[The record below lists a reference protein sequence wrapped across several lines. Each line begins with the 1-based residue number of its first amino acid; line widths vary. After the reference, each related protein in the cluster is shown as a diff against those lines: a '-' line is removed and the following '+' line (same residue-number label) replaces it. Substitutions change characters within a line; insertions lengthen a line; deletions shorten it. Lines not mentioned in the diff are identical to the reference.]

1 MSVSTWLHDLWRDPR
16 TQEVIR
22 QVIVALLL
30 ALLSVL
36 GYDRAVALPRAA
48 ALEQRAT
55 QACAAQMCVVAG
67 MPTP

>member
-1 MSVSTWLHDLWRDPR
+1 MSVTDWLRNLWRDPR

-36 GYDRAVALPRAA
+36 GYDQAVAQPRVEAS
-48 ALEQRAT
+48 E
-55 QACAAQMCVVAG
+55 AQMQMLEMRVSGCEIGVR
-67 MPTP
+67 

>member
-1 MSVSTWLHDLWRDPR
+1 MSVSTWFRDLWRDPR

-36 GYDRAVALPRAA
+36 GYDRAVALPRAEA
-48 ALEQRAT
+48 LEQALEQRA
-55 QACAAQMCVVAG
+55 AQMCIAAG
-67 MPTP
+67 VEAR